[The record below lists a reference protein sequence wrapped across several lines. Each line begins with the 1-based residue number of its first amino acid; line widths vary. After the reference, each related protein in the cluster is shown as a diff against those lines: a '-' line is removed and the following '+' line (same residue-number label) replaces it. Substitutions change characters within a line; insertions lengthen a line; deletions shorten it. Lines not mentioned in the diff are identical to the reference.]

1 MKAEAIFLIT
11 VMILVIV
18 SMTFFI
24 IGWIKY

>member
-1 MKAEAIFLIT
+1 MKIEAIFLIT

>member
-1 MKAEAIFLIT
+1 MKVEAIFLIA
-11 VMILVIV
+11 VMVLVIV